1 MIANDLATGSVPQ
14 LKLSDSVIF
23 ALQSMEECKL
33 SHLPVCDNSEFIGI
47 VAERDCLACKE
58 YSNSLET
65 ALLPLQKASLSAGEH
80 IFRVAEKMEEWQVTL
95 VPVTDENDRYIGSV
109 TGAGLLHALTELVS
123 LSNPGSIIVLLVKD
137 KDYLPS
143 EIAQIVESNDGR
155 ILHLSVGPAAD
166 KFMLEVTLK
175 ISLMEIGPLLQ
186 TFSRYNYVILGS
198 WAHDDS
204 YSANLHERFDALMN
218 YLNI

>member
-14 LKLSDSVIF
+14 LKLSDSVVF
-23 ALQSMEECKL
+23 ALQSMEEWKL
-33 SHLPVCDNSEFIGI
+33 SHLPVCENSEFLGLI
-47 VAERDCLACKE
+47 AEKDCLACKE

-65 ALLPLQKASLSAGEH
+65 AGLPLQKGSLRAGEH

-95 VPVTDENDRYIGSV
+95 VPVTDGNDQYIGSV
-109 TGAGLLHALTELVS
+109 TGAELLHALVELIS
-123 LSNPGSIIVLLVKD
+123 LNHPGSIIVLIVKD

-155 ILHLSVGPAAD
+155 ILHLSVGPATD

-175 ISLMEIGPLLQ
+175 INLMDIGAVLQ
-186 TFSRYNYVILGS
+186 TFSRYNYVIRGS

-204 YSANLHERFDALMN
+204 YTANLHERFDALMN

>member
-14 LKLSDSVIF
+14 LKLSDSVVF
-23 ALQSMEECKL
+23 ALQSMEEWKL
-33 SHLPVCDNSEFIGI
+33 SHLPVCDNSGFLGL

-58 YSNSLET
+58 YSNTLET
-65 ALLPLQKASLSAGEH
+65 ARLPLQKASLSAGEH
-80 IFRVAEKMEEWQVTL
+80 ILRVAEKMEEWQVTL
-95 VPVTDENDRYIGSV
+95 VAVTDENEHYIGSV
-109 TGAGLLHALTELVS
+109 TGAELLHALAEL
-123 LSNPGSIIVLLVKD
+123 LSSSHPGSIIVLIVKD

-143 EIAQIVESNDGR
+143 EIAQIVESSDGR
-155 ILHLSVGPAAD
+155 ILHLSVSPSSD

-175 ISLMEIGPLLQ
+175 INLLEIGPVLQ
-186 TFSRYNYVILGS
+186 TFSRYNYVIRGS

-204 YSANLHERFDALMN
+204 YTANLHERFDALMN